1 MVTLTVIA
9 NGFFC
14 SLNLSFSVSGFIF
27 VLRYSNFFYFQLFD
41 FDIEVK
47 PILEVLVGKTV
58 EQALLEVMEE
68 EELANLRS
76 QQRAFEEL
84 RNAELVE
91 QQRLEEQER
100 RHREEKVM
108 DCYI

>member
-1 MVTLTVIA
+1 MKYQETW
-9 NGFFC
+9 FC
-14 SLNLSFSVSGFIF
+14 YWRIHVCLLI
-27 VLRYSNFFYFQLFD
+27 FQLFD

-58 EQALLEVMEE
+58 EQSLLEVMEE
-68 EELANLRS
+68 EELANLRC

-100 RHREEKVM
+100 RHREEKV
-108 DCYI
+108 CLYTVW

>member
-1 MVTLTVIA
+1 M
-9 NGFFC
+9 
-14 SLNLSFSVSGFIF
+14 
-27 VLRYSNFFYFQLFD
+27 
-41 FDIEVK
+41 K

-58 EQALLEVMEE
+58 EQSLLEVMEE

-100 RHREEKVM
+100 RHREEKVSRAHQTRLNLTLNIINCEF
-108 DCYI
+108 DLLITLKELRNLVCK